1 MAESNNSETSINPI
15 NNTIGAIDNDSD
27 FSTNAFD
34 GIKEI
39 KDRNLYQSLLISSY
53 ELDVSVFAQKIR
65 TGANTVRDIRIQDKN
80 LVDIVLDYPW
90 NIQSLKVVDGKWLFD
105 TQKKIKHIDDSNFL
119 AKTGL
124 YKTGDTVSYYDPN
137 DGLYEEMRSDYKGFD
152 IPFCYVT
159 QYRQGL
165 SSNIMNIINSISG
178 GVTQVSTLIKDLG
191 PNAGQTLSKVS
202 KVVNKLQKA
211 LFSGE
216 ENSQPSDD
224 SSWHRATSTVVNSA
238 QQAFRTVWD
247 TVHGGLSRLVQ
258 DEGEFTNPAYG
269 TMLLQPYKWLYALKP
284 TGKRYCFPMI
294 ANPPS
299 QTIQNNF
306 GDGQDGSGLLNNSFF
321 NGAISM
327 MQNAVGMIRDFRDV
341 VQFLGGSLGKGGY
354 IGSSIEKAK
363 FFNYPTN
370 TQEYRVTFPLLNTV
384 RPNDWKKNYKFIIL
398 FMLRNLIFR
407 QDSASY
413 YPPLFYDLVIPGVIR
428 QPYCYVG
435 KFEVRPVGTVRT
447 LSFNE
452 EIIHGFSEAKP
463 NFSVNVPQAWI
474 VTITFTSLL
483 PTSANMVLSGL
494 YDLQISTSQEEQESE

>member
-1 MAESNNSETSINPI
+1 MAEPNNSETSINPI
-15 NNTIGAIDNDSD
+15 NNKIETIDNNSD
-27 FSTNAFD
+27 FSTYAFD
-34 GIKEI
+34 EIKEI
-39 KDRNLYQSLLISSY
+39 QGRNLYQSLLVSSY
-53 ELDVSVFAQKIR
+53 ELDVSRRGQMSR
-65 TGANTVRDIRIQDKN
+65 TGSNTVVDRRVQDKD

-90 NIQSLKVVDGKWLFD
+90 NIQSLKEVNGKWIKD
-105 TQKKIKHIDDSNFL
+105 TQLVVGFSDERDGLWKK
-119 AKTGL
+119 
-124 YKTGDTVSYYDPN
+124 GDTISIYDPN
-137 DGLYEEMRSDYKGFD
+137 DKIYEEMSRDYKGFD

-159 QYRQGL
+159 QYRQAL

-178 GVTQVSTLIKDLG
+178 GVTQVSTLINDLG
-191 PNAGQTLSKVS
+191 HNAGQTLSEVS

-224 SSWHRATSTVVNSA
+224 SSWHRATSNVVNSA
-238 QQAFRTVWD
+238 QTAFKTVWD
-247 TVHGGLSRLVQ
+247 TVHGGLSRLIQ
-258 DEGEFTNPAYG
+258 DEEFSNPAYG

-327 MQNAVGMIRDFRDV
+327 MQNAVGLIRDFRDV
-341 VQFLGGSLGKGGY
+341 VQFLGGRLGQGGY

-363 FFNYPTN
+363 FFNYPIN

-384 RPNDWKKNYKFIIL
+384 KPNDWKKNYKFIIL
-398 FMLRNLIFR
+398 FMIRNLIFR

-428 QPYCYVG
+428 QPFCYVG

-494 YDLQISTSQEEQESE
+494 YDLQISTSQGETESE

>member
-1 MAESNNSETSINPI
+1 MAESNNSETSINQI
-15 NNTIGAIDNDSD
+15 NNTIGTIDNDSD
-27 FSTNAFD
+27 FSTYAFD

-39 KDRNLYQSLLISSY
+39 QNRNLYQSLLVSSY
-53 ELDVSVFAQKIR
+53 ELDVSRRAQVSR
-65 TGANTVRDIRIQDKN
+65 TGSNTVVDRRIQDKD
-80 LVDIVLDYPW
+80 LVDIVSDYSW
-90 NIQSLKVVDGKWLFD
+90 NIQSLKDVDGKWIND
-105 TQKKIKHIDDSNFL
+105 GQVKVNYDEKR
-119 AKTGL
+119 GL
-124 YKTGDTVSYYDPN
+124 WNAGDTISIYDPN
-137 DGLYEEMRSDYKGFD
+137 DKIYEEMRSDYKGFD

-159 QYRQGL
+159 QYRQAL

-178 GVTQVSTLIKDLG
+178 GVTQVSTLINDLG

-224 SSWHRATSTVVNSA
+224 SSWHRATSNVVNSA
-238 QQAFRTVWD
+238 QTAFKTVWD
-247 TVHGGLSRLVQ
+247 SVNWGLTNLVQ
-258 DEGEFTNPAYG
+258 DEEFTNPAYG

-327 MQNAVGMIRDFRDV
+327 MQNAVGLIRDFRDV

-384 RPNDWKKNYKFIIL
+384 HPNDWKKNYKFIIL
-398 FMLRNLIFR
+398 FMIRNLIFR

-428 QPYCYVG
+428 QPFCYVG

-447 LSFNE
+447 LSFNQ

-494 YDLQISTSQEEQESE
+494 YDLQISTSQEESESE

>member
-1 MAESNNSETSINPI
+1 MAAANNSETSINGI
-15 NNTIGAIDNDSD
+15 NNTIGTIDNDSN
-27 FSTNAFD
+27 FSTYAFD

-39 KDRNLYQSLLISSY
+39 ENRNLYQSLLVSSY

-65 TGANTVRDIRIQDKN
+65 TGANTVVDRRIQDKN
-80 LVDIVLDYPW
+80 LVDIVLDYSW
-90 NIQSLKVVDGKWLFD
+90 NIQSLKEVDGKWISDGVAKNVSSSDKHNGLW
-105 TQKKIKHIDDSNFL
+105 KK
-119 AKTGL
+119 
-124 YKTGDTVSYYDPN
+124 GDNISMYDPN
-137 DGLYEEMRSDYKGFD
+137 DNLYEEMRSNYKGFD

-159 QYRQGL
+159 QYRQAL

-178 GVTQVSTLIKDLG
+178 GVTQVSTLINDLG
-191 PNAGQTLSKVS
+191 TNGGQTLSKVS

-224 SSWHRATSTVVNSA
+224 STWHRVTSTVVNNA
-238 QQAFRTVWD
+238 QTAFKAVWD
-247 TVHGGLSRLVQ
+247 EVHGGLDRLIQ
-258 DEGEFTNPAYG
+258 DDEFSNPAYG
-269 TMLLQPYKWLYALKP
+269 TMFLQPYKWLYALKP
-284 TGKRYCFPMI
+284 TGKKYCFPMI
-294 ANPPS
+294 ANPPT

-306 GDGQDGSGLLNNSFF
+306 GDGQDGSGLLNNNIF
-321 NGAISM
+321 NGAVSM
-327 MQNAVGMIRDFRDV
+327 MQNAVGLIRDVRDV
-341 VQFLGGSLGKGGY
+341 IQFFGGNLSKGGY

-384 RPNDWKKNYKFIIL
+384 RPNDWKKNFKFIIL

-428 QPYCYVG
+428 QPFCYVG
-435 KFEVRPVGTVRT
+435 KFEVRPVGNVRT
-447 LSFNE
+447 LAFNE

-494 YDLQISTSQEEQESE
+494 YDLQISTSQGETESE

>member
-27 FSTNAFD
+27 FSTYAFD

-39 KDRNLYQSLLISSY
+39 DDKNLYQRLLVSSY
-53 ELDVSVFAQKIR
+53 ELDISSPLARKMQ
-65 TGANTVRDIRIQDKN
+65 TGANTVRIRGVQNKD
-80 LVDIVLDYPW
+80 LVDIVLDYSW
-90 NIQSLKVVDGKWLFD
+90 NIQSLKEVDGKWISYGVSENVGYAD
-105 TQKKIKHIDDSNFL
+105 TEFGLWKK
-119 AKTGL
+119 
-124 YKTGDTVSYYDPN
+124 GDTVSWYDPN
-137 DGLYEEMRSDYKGFD
+137 DNLYEEMRRDYKGFD

-159 QYRQGL
+159 QYRQAL

-178 GVTQVSTLIKDLG
+178 GVTQVSTLINDLG
-191 PNAGQTLSKVS
+191 SNAGQTLSKVS

-216 ENSQPSDD
+216 ENSQPTDD

-238 QQAFRTVWD
+238 QQAFTAVWD
-247 TVHGGLSRLVQ
+247 TVNGGLSRLAQ
-258 DEGEFTNPAYG
+258 NDEFTNPAYG

-284 TGKRYCFPMI
+284 TDKRYCFPMI

-341 VQFLGGSLGKGGY
+341 VQFLGGSLGQGGY

-363 FFNYPTN
+363 FFNYPLN

-452 EIIHGFSEAKP
+452 EIIHGFSEVKP

-494 YDLQISTSQEEQESE
+494 YDLQISTSQKKEEEEQESE